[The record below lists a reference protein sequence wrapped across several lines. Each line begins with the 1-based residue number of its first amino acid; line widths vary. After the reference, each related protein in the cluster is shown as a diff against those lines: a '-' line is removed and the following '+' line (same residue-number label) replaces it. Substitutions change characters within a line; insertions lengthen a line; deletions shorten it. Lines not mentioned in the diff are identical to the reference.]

1 MKYSIRTLLLV
12 LLAFAVLCAFYY
24 RVFVLPLKADQPFA
38 TKVLENGLEIRLW
51 AKPNF
56 YSSVKPDISKAQS
69 ADHISSC
76 KSCQK
81 RPHGLSQNLDK
92 IKQDVRRRYDD
103 AFCLQHATLDRYS
116 L

>member
-56 YSSVKPDISKAQS
+56 FTRPLSQTFRKHKPQQRLHYQKPAGRCSQKFAQRTINPFSLFAKWTSNSKA
-69 ADHISSC
+69 
-76 KSCQK
+76 
-81 RPHGLSQNLDK
+81 
-92 IKQDVRRRYDD
+92 
-103 AFCLQHATLDRYS
+103 
-116 L
+116 